1 MTKDQLTEKFIDLN
15 EKSVLFM
22 EKVSNVL
29 IELNDNNKLHKQA
42 IEVNTVT
49 TKEMTK
55 SFNKIW
61 YVFIIAVLA
70 LVVLAG
76 AEKVLEFI
84 PHLPKL

>member
-1 MTKDQLTEKFIDLN
+1 MTKDQLTEKFIDLT
-15 EKSVLFM
+15 EKSILYM

-29 IELNDNNKLHKQA
+29 VQLNDQNKLHKVA
-42 IEVNTVT
+42 IDTNTSA

-61 YVFIIAVLA
+61 TILWIVILA

-76 AEKVLEFI
+76 AEKVLKF
-84 PHLPKL
+84 L

>member
-29 IELNDNNKLHKQA
+29 VQLNDNNKLHREA
-42 IEVNTVT
+42 IITNTEA

-61 YVFIIAVLA
+61 YIFIVVILA

-76 AEKVLEFI
+76 AEKVLDF
-84 PHLPKL
+84 LPNFKL